1 LVFEEVFVVSSNE
14 ESAQITRNSVSK
26 IVSLTTSVLRESVLI
41 IAAWKTSL
49 LNVERYIT
57 ANITVQVGEGDIDRG
72 SIFGDEEREDL
83 NIVSISAA
91 SLNIQSS
98 GVNNRVSERSNSV
111 ALSSEG
117 NGQEG
122 E

>member
-1 LVFEEVFVVSSNE
+1 LVFEEVFVVSSDE

-26 IVSLTTSVLRESVLI
+26 IVSLSTSVLRESVLI
-41 IAAWKTSL
+41 IAAGKTSL